1 MNPSMSSAIILFI
14 VVFIILY
21 EEKRKNILIARTI
34 LRKKNKKETTVMR
47 ETAKRFIGERCI
59 VYFIG
64 GTQNVG
70 TIKEVND
77 TALVIEDSKG
87 IDEALNLDF
96 VARIRQYPKKKNG
109 KDQKIV
115 LD

>member
-21 EEKRKNILIARTI
+21 EEKRKNILIVRTI
-34 LRKKNKKETTVMR
+34 LRKKNKKETIVMR

-96 VARIRQYPKKKNG
+96 VARIRQYPKNKKG
-109 KDQKIV
+109 KDKAVV